1 MLSDWLLLKRQLGS
15 ERLLSFLVPT
25 YRECSNNVSA
35 IKRKHCSHQLKKL
48 VEQPL
53 VRSHISA
60 WITVDLPELVG
71 SIFEPSLIIII
82 PGLLLVFYHW
92 DIHL

>member
-1 MLSDWLLLKRQLGS
+1 MLSDWVLLKRQLGS

-25 YRECSNNVSA
+25 YRECSKNASV
-35 IKRKHCSHQLKKL
+35 IKRKYCSRQLKKL
-48 VEQPL
+48 VEQPW
-53 VRSHISA
+53 VSSNISV